1 LPWAFSF
8 HSEGKFM
15 GKIRVT
21 TARAKELRL
30 ELSILGVFVG
40 IYLLFLIGSPSTF
53 TKFDI
58 YYAFMSTIPFS
69 AIMALAVTIVII
81 SGEIDLSFPSIMGF
95 SGWVFAKLSNVMV
108 DRGMN
113 PEIAIVLATLACF
126 ITGIVGGTMN
136 GILVVKTK
144 IPSLVATIG
153 TMFFWRGLVN
163 VCGQGYGQ
171 TLVPVN
177 KTVLYKIFVGRIHN
191 VLPAQAIWMLVLTI
205 LFWLVLKRHR
215 FGSHVLIIGD
225 NVESARMMGIRVNR
239 AKMIVFIQ
247 MGLFSALAGILASLE
262 VSFLWPS
269 LGEGYLLNTLAAVFV
284 GGTSVFG
291 GMGTIFGT
299 FIGSIIIGSLEGGIV
314 AIGLTGFWTQL
325 IYGLIIVVSLSIYS
339 YFRQRE

>member
-1 LPWAFSF
+1 
-8 HSEGKFM
+8 M
-15 GKIRVT
+15 GKIRGAA

-53 TKFDI
+53 TRFDI

-69 AIMALAVTIVII
+69 AIMALAATFVIV

-95 SGWVFAKLSNVMV
+95 SGWVFAKLSNVMI

-113 PEIAIVLATLACF
+113 PELVIVLATLACF
-126 ITGIVGGTMN
+126 ATGIVGGTMN
-136 GILVVKTK
+136 GTLVVKTR

-163 VCGQGYGQ
+163 VCGQGYGE
-171 TLVPVN
+171 TLVPIN
-177 KTVLYKIFVGRIHN
+177 QTVLFKLFIGRISG
-191 VLPAQAIWMLVLTI
+191 LIPAQAIWMLVLTAI
-205 LFWLVLKRHR
+205 FWLLLKRHR
-215 FGSHVLIIGD
+215 FGSHVLIVGD
-225 NVESARMMGIRVNR
+225 NVESARMMGIRVNKV
-239 AKMIVFIQ
+239 KMTVFMI
-247 MGLFSALAGILASLE
+247 MGFFASFSGILASLE
-262 VSFLWPS
+262 VNYLWPS
-269 LGEGYLLNTLAAVFV
+269 LGEGYLLRTLAAVFV

-339 YFRQRE
+339 YFRRRE